1 MNRYD
6 VWRNLYSQ
14 HPTSELQAAYNS
26 YFVQKAANAAT
37 IDIAARFDGKGLEKQ
52 IIQAFKNTGARV
64 VL

>member
-6 VWRNLYSQ
+6 MWRNLYSQ
-14 HPTSELQAAYNS
+14 HSTSELQSAYNA
-26 YFVQKAANAAT
+26 YFGQKTAS
-37 IDIAARFDGKGLEKQ
+37 IDVSARFDGKGLEKQ

>member
-14 HPTSELQAAYNS
+14 HPTNELQAAHNA
-26 YFVQKAANAAT
+26 YFGQKAANGAS
-37 IDIAARFDGKGLEKQ
+37 IDIGVNFDGKDLEKQ